1 MALALK
7 IPQGTYVTPLA
18 VAKYTTRM
26 NRSRSLLPGIDPRTR
41 QLLTL
46 AIIVVVALVSWWI
59 RHRER
64 QPVPRET
71 PTGEVD
77 PSVHLAMGNPSGA
90 TDDPANRDNFL
101 MRKPYFALSY
111 NNAQG
116 TPNWVSWRLRSDD
129 LGSAPRGDFYADNTL
144 PAGFKRVASKDYS
157 GSGFD
162 RGHLCPHSDRAS
174 TPEASKATFAMTN
187 IMPQSPATNQKA
199 WNDFEEYC
207 RILVKHKHQ
216 TLHLVA
222 GPAGQGGTGR
232 NGLAD
237 AIGNGTVTVPA
248 KCWKIAVVVENV
260 EKVTPETR
268 VIALLMPN
276 DMDVGH
282 GWGKYRTS
290 VANVETLTGYTF
302 LERVPPTI
310 ANGLKTKVDDG
321 PER

>member
-1 MALALK
+1 
-7 IPQGTYVTPLA
+7 
-18 VAKYTTRM
+18 M
-26 NRSRSLLPGIDPRTR
+26 NRSRSPLSGLDPRTR

-46 AIIVVVALVSWWI
+46 AVIVVVALASWWV

-64 QPVPRET
+64 QPAPPVPHGT
-71 PTGEVD
+71 PSGDVD

-101 MRKPYFALSY
+101 MRKPYFALAY
-111 NNAQG
+111 NNAKG
-116 TPNWVSWRLRSDD
+116 TPNWVAWRLRADD
-129 LGSAPRGDFYADNTL
+129 LGSAPRGEFFTDSTL
-144 PAGFKRVASKDYS
+144 PAGFKRVASRDYS

-162 RGHLCPHSDRAS
+162 RGHLCPHSDRAG
-174 TPEASKATFAMTN
+174 TPDASKATFAMTN

-207 RILVKHKHQ
+207 RTLVKHDGR

-222 GPAGQGGTGR
+222 GPAGQGGTGK

-237 AIGNGTVTVPA
+237 AIGNGSVTVPA
-248 KCWKIAVVVENV
+248 KCWKVVVVADDAANV
-260 EKVTPETR
+260 GPGTR
-268 VIALLMPN
+268 VIAVVMPN
-276 DMDVGH
+276 DMTVGH

-290 VANVETLTGYTF
+290 VADVETLTGYTF
-302 LERVPPTI
+302 LDRVPPTI
-310 ANGLKTKVDDG
+310 ANGLKAKVDAG

>member
-1 MALALK
+1 
-7 IPQGTYVTPLA
+7 
-18 VAKYTTRM
+18 M
-26 NRSRSLLPGIDPRTR
+26 NRSRSPLGGIDPRTR

-46 AIIVVVALVSWWI
+46 GVIVVLAVASWWV

-64 QPVPRET
+64 PPAPHEP

-101 MRKPYFALSY
+101 MRKPYFALAY
-111 NNAQG
+111 NNAKG
-116 TPNWVSWRLRSDD
+116 TPNWVSWRLRADD
-129 LGSAPRGDFYADNTL
+129 LGTAPRGDFYADTAL
-144 PAGFKRVASKDYS
+144 PAGFKRIASRDYS

-187 IMPQSPATNQKA
+187 IVPQSPATNQKA

-207 RILVKHKHQ
+207 RQLVKSDRR

-222 GPAGQGGTGR
+222 GPAGRGGTGR
-232 NGLAD
+232 NGPAD
-237 AIGNGTVTVPA
+237 AIGNGAVAVPA
-248 KCWKIAVVVENV
+248 TCWKIAVVADG
-260 EKVTPETR
+260 PEAVGPDTR
-268 VIALLMPN
+268 VIALVMPN
-276 DMDVGH
+276 DMTVGH
-282 GWGKYRTS
+282 GWGKFRTS
-290 VANVETLTGYTF
+290 VAEVEALTGYTF
-302 LERVPPTI
+302 LDRVPAAV
-310 ANGLKTKVDDG
+310 ANGLRTKVDAG